1 MRPMPHSTPL
11 VFVLAMSAC
20 VLDPSILDPNDER
33 LELEEPGVDRAPIFS
48 GSPTSDYEGTAALT
62 RGSGQIA
69 CSGTLIRPRIV
80 LTAAHC
86 IDIKAQTPAGGFG
99 IFFGT
104 DPSGVN
110 GGVAASTLTKFL
122 HPLWDPDSTSNQ
134 RYNNDIALL
143 VLDKVPTGIEPVP
156 LYPGPLTSNSVGDPV
171 TMVGF
176 GVANDNDQFGIK
188 RMAHTTIAWVGN
200 KQVAFVGPEGTC
212 SGDSGGPTYI
222 AENGTL
228 YVMSVHSTVSG
239 CGNASFDV
247 RVDAHLDSFLL
258 PKIEEIEAILATEPE
273 PEPEPTV
280 EPEPEA
286 GDDDADDD
294 DEEEETP
301 GGCSAAALT
310 NADGALLSALMLAL
324 LVRRKARRRV
334 AGC

>member
-1 MRPMPHSTPL
+1 MHPMQHSSLLLATLL
-11 VFVLAMSAC
+11 VAAC
-20 VLDPSILDPNDER
+20 GADPSILDPSDER
-33 LELEEPGVDRAPIFS
+33 IVLDEPGVNRAPIFA
-48 GSPTSDYEGTAALT
+48 GSPTSEYEGTAALT

-86 IDIKAQTPAGGFG
+86 VDIAAQPPAGGFG

-104 DPSGVN
+104 DPSGAA
-110 GGVAASTLTKFL
+110 GGVAVATLTKYL
-122 HPLWDPDSTSNQ
+122 HPQWDPDSQSEQ

-143 VLDKVPTGIEPVP
+143 VLDKVPEGIEPVP
-156 LYPGPLTSNSVGDPV
+156 LFPGPLTDNSVGDPV

-176 GVANDNDQFGIK
+176 GVADDDDQFGIK
-188 RMAHTTIAWVGN
+188 RMADTTIAWVGS

-222 AENGTL
+222 ADGGTV
-228 YVMSVHSTVSG
+228 YVMSVHSTVAG

-258 PKIEEIEAILATEPE
+258 PKIDDIEAILATEPE
-273 PEPEPTV
+273 PEPEPVV

-286 GDDDADDD
+286 GDDDDDTGSED
-294 DEEEETP
+294 DEDATSM
-301 GGCSAAALT
+301 GCAATSST
-310 NADGALLSALMLAL
+310 NTDSGFMLAFG
-324 LVRRKARRRV
+324 LVVGARARRRRS
-334 AGC
+334 